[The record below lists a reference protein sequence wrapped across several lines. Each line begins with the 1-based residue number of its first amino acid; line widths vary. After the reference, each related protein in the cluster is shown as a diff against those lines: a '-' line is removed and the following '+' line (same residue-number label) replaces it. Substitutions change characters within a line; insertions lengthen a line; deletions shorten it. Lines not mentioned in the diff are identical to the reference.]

1 MSAFPT
7 TAVASDQW
15 LKRVSLIVSDSSGNG
30 LDLSNLRI
38 KFEIE
43 SLDVSHA
50 IPPNGIITIYN
61 LSDSTLKTL
70 QEFTK
75 VTLQAGY
82 QPPGKFGIIFSGTI
96 KQFMRGHESP
106 TDSFIKIFASDSDL
120 AWFMVTNKTLAPGYT
135 AQDAVNTNIEAM
147 KPAGVTMGYMPPLAG
162 KTGGLLPPN
171 ARGRIFQ
178 GSSAALLDEL
188 GKSNNFTW
196 HIANGKIN
204 IIPFSGYLPGVV
216 VQLNAKS
223 GLVGWPT
230 NTNQGLFATCL
241 LNPALRLAGLVQI
254 NNKDINT
261 TFPAK
266 GAGLPGTL
274 GQNFPNA
281 SIGFPGLR
289 DINAPATVTDD
300 GFYRIITMKHV
311 GDTRGNEWYSS
322 LDLLAVDMSAPVGEQ
337 VPTVAQVAPE
347 TP

>member
-1 MSAFPT
+1 
-7 TAVASDQW
+7 
-15 LKRVSLIVSDSSGNG
+15 
-30 LDLSNLRI
+30 
-38 KFEIE
+38 
-43 SLDVSHA
+43 
-50 IPPNGIITIYN
+50 
-61 LSDSTLKTL
+61 
-70 QEFTK
+70 
-75 VTLQAGY
+75 
-82 QPPGKFGIIFSGTI
+82 
-96 KQFMRGHESP
+96 
-106 TDSFIKIFASDSDL
+106 
-120 AWFMVTNKTLAPGYT
+120 
-135 AQDAVNTNIEAM
+135 
-147 KPAGVTMGYMPPLAG
+147 
-162 KTGGLLPPN
+162 
-171 ARGRIFQ
+171 
-178 GSSAALLDEL
+178 
-188 GKSNNFTW
+188 
-196 HIANGKIN
+196 
-204 IIPFSGYLPGVV
+204 V